1 MDSNR
6 SGRSEGPALR
16 TRARWFVIRAVA
28 KAMWVTLFNLFRK
41 PVTVHYPD
49 KERAYPDRYRGLLAL
64 VYEKDTGEEA
74 CIGCRLC
81 EFVCPPAVIK
91 VEMLKSEKR
100 NYAKTF
106 SLELYACE
114 FCELCVQVCPTDA
127 IVMMKSFDMA
137 TADRREMLLDK
148 DRLHAIGLQHQQSW
162 ATGNKLRDMQGPPK
176 MARPEAGARRAAA
189 AAAGRKAGRRRG
201 VTFSDI
207 AFWVLS
213 IVLVGSALAVV
224 LSKNLF
230 HAVLWLALALTG
242 TAGVFLLLNA
252 EFLAAVQ
259 LLLYAGGIITIV
271 VFAIVVTER
280 LVGER
285 LSQTNR
291 GLASGAVVAVALL
304 AVIVSTL
311 MQRQMPMTPL
321 PQLADLTRLVGEQVL
336 TTFVLPFELLAL
348 LMLAAMLG
356 AIYFARPE
364 D

>member
-1 MDSNR
+1 M
-6 SGRSEGPALR
+6 
-16 TRARWFVIRAVA
+16 
-28 KAMWVTLFNLFRK
+28 TLLNLFRK

-64 VYEKDTGEEA
+64 VYEPDTGEEA

-106 SLELYACE
+106 TLELYACE

-137 TADRREMLLDK
+137 DDRSPRACCSTRTGCTPSACSTSSRGRPATSSATCRARRRWRAPSTRAAEPRRR
-148 DRLHAIGLQHQQSW
+148 RLPRSQ
-162 ATGNKLRDMQGPPK
+162 
-176 MARPEAGARRAAA
+176 PEARRDAVAVTRSPSGSCRRCSSARRWP
-189 AAAGRKAGRRRG
+189 
-201 VTFSDI
+201 SC
-207 AFWVLS
+207 S
-213 IVLVGSALAVV
+213 
-224 LSKNLF
+224 SKNLF

-242 TAGVFLLLNA
+242 TAGVFLLLDA

-285 LSQTNR
+285 ISQTNR
-291 GLASGAVVAVALL
+291 GIAGGAIVGGRAALASSSARSAQRPL
-304 AVIVSTL
+304 AI
-311 MQRQMPMTPL
+311 
-321 PQLADLTRLVGEQVL
+321 D
-336 TTFVLPFELLAL
+336 
-348 LMLAAMLG
+348 AA
-356 AIYFARPE
+356 AA
-364 D
+364 